1 MSKTATGMAN
11 ASETA
16 LQRSTSGCSRGRVP
30 SLRKRRSN
38 DSEAHRYC
46 VGLSPIAAKARRQA
60 WISGSSLSVAV
71 ASRAAAAEMNAAA
84 RTSVAT
90 PGVIPSATRTPGTS
104 AGKSRQ
110 SSGEC
115 SKLVACRPV
124 PAPLSPIAA
133 PRVELGIRL
142 QRGEVGEPVGCGEQ
156 RRDRTDV
163 PDLVLGQAGRPCSRD
178 VGVAEHLRLAGQ
190 REGEIDDGA
199 ASLVELCS
207 PGIYGHPVG
216 QLRIPGADPQ
226 DRSMG

>member
-1 MSKTATGMAN
+1 MSKTATGTAN

-46 VGLSPIAAKARRQA
+46 VGLSPIAAKARRHA

-71 ASRAAAAEMNAAA
+71 ASRAAAAEVNAAA

-133 PRVELGIRL
+133 HRVELGIRL
-142 QRGEVGEPVGCGEQ
+142 QRREVGKPVGCGEQ

-163 PDLVLGQAGRPCSRD
+163 PDLIFGLAGRPRSRD
-178 VGVAEHLRLAGQ
+178 VGVREHIGRAGPRGMFGDAGGAGERAARLN
-190 REGEIDDGA
+190 GEEKLGVRGLAAAFGA
-199 ASLVELCS
+199 A
-207 PGIYGHPVG
+207 
-216 QLRIPGADPQ
+216 
-226 DRSMG
+226 